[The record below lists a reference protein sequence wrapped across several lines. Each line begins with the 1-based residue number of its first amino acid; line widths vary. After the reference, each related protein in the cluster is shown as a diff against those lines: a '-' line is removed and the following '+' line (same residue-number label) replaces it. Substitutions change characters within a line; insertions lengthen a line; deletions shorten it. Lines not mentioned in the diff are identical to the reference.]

1 LHRRNGRKAFVLW
14 IISYHAAAAN
24 ERGAAAFF
32 HFSDCGILVRG
43 QPGSVRTS
51 LWNSSQALR
60 IG

>member
-1 LHRRNGRKAFVLW
+1 MHEMVEKPLFCGLLA
-14 IISYHAAAAN
+14 AAAAN